1 MSEVTVTAAGAG
13 RYLVSGPLLFQTVAE
28 ARMLGLQL
36 LCERERLVLDLSGVV
51 QSDSAALALLI
62 EWMREA
68 RRRGTGVHFENVP
81 SQLQAI
87 ARASQVDQFLP

>member
-1 MSEVTVTAAGAG
+1 MTAAGAD
-13 RYLVSGPLLFQTVAE
+13 RYLVSGPLLFQTVVE
-28 ARMLGLQL
+28 ARMLGLRL
-36 LCERERLVLDLSGVV
+36 LSEHQRLVLDLAGVV
-51 QSDSAALALLI
+51 QSDSAALALLV

-81 SQLQAI
+81 TQLQAI

>member
-1 MSEVTVTAAGAG
+1 MTAAGG
-13 RYLVSGPLLFQTVAE
+13 DRYLVSGPLLFQTVAE
-28 ARMLGLQL
+28 ARTLGLQL

-68 RRRGTGVHFENVP
+68 RRRGTGIHFENVP
-81 SQLQAI
+81 SQLRAI

>member
-1 MSEVTVTAAGAG
+1 MTAAGG
-13 RYLVSGPLLFQTVAE
+13 DRYLVSGPLLFQTVAE
-28 ARMLGLQL
+28 ARMLGLRL
-36 LCERERLVLDLSGVV
+36 LSEREKVVLDLSGVV

-68 RRRGTGVHFENVP
+68 RRRGTGIHFENVP
-81 SQLQAI
+81 SQLRAI

>member
-1 MSEVTVTAAGAG
+1 MTAAGG
-13 RYLVSGPLLFQTVAE
+13 DRYLVSGPLLFQTVAE
-28 ARMLGLQL
+28 ARMLGLRL
-36 LCERERLVLDLSGVV
+36 LSERERLVLDLSGVV

-68 RRRGTGVHFENVP
+68 RGRGTRVHFENIP

>member
-1 MSEVTVTAAGAG
+1 MTAAGED
-13 RYLVSGPLLFQTVAE
+13 RYLVSGSLLFQTVAE
-28 ARMLGLQL
+28 ARMLGMRL
-36 LCERERLVLDLSGVV
+36 LSERERLVLDLSGVV

>member
-1 MSEVTVTAAGAG
+1 MSEVTMTAAGED

-28 ARMLGLQL
+28 ARLLGLRL
-36 LCERERLVLDLSGVV
+36 LSERQRLVFDLSGVV
-51 QSDSAALALLI
+51 QSDSAALALLV

-68 RRRGTGVHFENVP
+68 HRRGTGVRFENVP

-87 ARASQVDQFLP
+87 ARASQVDHFLP

>member
-1 MSEVTVTAAGAG
+1 MKAAGG
-13 RYLVSGPLLFQTVAE
+13 DRYLVSGPLLFHTVAE
-28 ARMLGLQL
+28 ARVLGLRL
-36 LCERERLVLDLSGVV
+36 LSERERLVLDLSGVV

>member
-1 MSEVTVTAAGAG
+1 MTAAGAD

-28 ARMLGLQL
+28 ARVLGLQL

-68 RRRGTGVHFENVP
+68 RRRGAGVYFENVP